1 MKSFIGVLIEGTA
14 YAICGL
20 LIVLVLAGE
29 GWPCADAGLFSSQF
43 ASRWDGSCTGWT
55 RFDAWVFLIGSCLH
69 WWAYCTIAFVFWR
82 LHPAMRTVPYSTIT
96 ISLVGCFILGCGI
109 THLIAVYTLIHPVYR
124 LEMAWLIVN
133 GVVSDVATV
142 FVAFSLT
149 RAFEVVHA
157 KRQQI
162 EENLRELEQLRSK
175 RG

>member
-1 MKSFIGVLIEGTA
+1 MRSFAGALFEGTA
-14 YAICGL
+14 YAVIGL
-20 LIVLVLAGE
+20 LIVLVMAAN
-29 GWPCADAGLFSSQF
+29 GWPSADNGILSSQF

-55 RFDAWVFLIGSCLH
+55 RLDAWAFLIGSGLH

-82 LHPAMRTVPYSTIT
+82 LHPALKTVPYSTT
-96 ISLVGCFILGCGI
+96 TLSLVGCFILGCGI
-109 THLIAVYTLIHPVYR
+109 THLVAVYTLIHPVYR

-133 GVVSDVATV
+133 GIVSDVATV

-157 KRQQI
+157 RRKKI
-162 EENLRELEQLRSK
+162 EENMAELEQLRNK